1 MSAPPPGPE
10 PEPPAD
16 LASRPLP
23 LREFADPTWF
33 RGHNRDYDPLHF
45 NAASGRF
52 CAPDRIAFG
61 TLYVGMDPR
70 GSFIEAFVQH
80 VGMTP
85 VGYVV
90 SQRLIDRSC
99 LCRVRATRP
108 VRLVELTT
116 GAALRRLSADAD
128 ARISTGSH
136 AVSQR
141 WAEAFWRHPDR
152 PDGILYPCRHA
163 PEFPSVA
170 LFDRVRA
177 DLVADCATNL
187 LRDPHVL
194 AAILDYYGCALIP

>member
-1 MSAPPPGPE
+1 MARLTGKV
-10 PEPPAD
+10 AIV
-16 LASRPLP
+16 
-23 LREFADPTWF
+23 T
-33 RGHNRDYDPLHF
+33 G
-45 NAASGRF
+45 AASG
-52 CAPDRIAFG
+52 IG
-61 TLYVGMDPR
+61 
-70 GSFIEAFVQH
+70 
-80 VGMTP
+80 
-85 VGYVV
+85 
-90 SQRLIDRSC
+90 
-99 LCRVRATRP
+99 RAT
-108 VRLVELTT
+108 
-116 GAALRRLSADAD
+116 AALFMAIRHPEVTGKQIILAGTSRRDGWYPEVLQSMAQATPAAFAGSPIEREYRRLSPTPDAFETFVREVLALEEVNQVAVCVAEDLELDVPRVLEVIRESADAD

-194 AAILDYYGCALIP
+194 AAILDHYGCGLIP